1 MCSAP
6 EGECVYNP
14 YTPQRRGI
22 SNIYAGEL
30 LYVVTSELENGAIV
44 EEP

>member
-14 YTPQRRGI
+14 YTPQRCGI

-44 EEP
+44 AEP